1 MKPKFLLTSVLLL
14 AAISAA
20 PIQQVYAEGNQM
32 QKQKAEQNDRRGKM
46 HHKMRSFK
54 RIAKKLDLSDEQR
67 VKVKEIFEQ
76 AKIKR
81 VTNKEVMKDY
91 KLQVKN
97 LIEAPVFDDEAFNDL
112 HSQYQDKFSEFA
124 LLMAKNKHAISQVLT
139 TEQREKLAKLKQK
152 NRGGF

>member
-1 MKPKFLLTSVLLL
+1 MIGEEKC
-14 AAISAA
+14 I
-20 PIQQVYAEGNQM
+20 I
-32 QKQKAEQNDRRGKM
+32 
-46 HHKMRSFK
+46 KMRSFK

-76 AKIKR
+76 AKLKR

-97 LIEAPVFDDEAFNDL
+97 LIEAPVFDDKAFNDL